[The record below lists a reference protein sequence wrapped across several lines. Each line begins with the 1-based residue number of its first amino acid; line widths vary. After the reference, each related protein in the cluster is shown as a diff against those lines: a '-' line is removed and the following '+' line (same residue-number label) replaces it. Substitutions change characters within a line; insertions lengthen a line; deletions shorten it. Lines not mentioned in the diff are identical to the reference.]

1 MAKYKRSIQGGAFR
15 PETVSQA
22 GEARLTEYADRIAKG
37 LREER
42 DAIISNRDRISD
54 AMRANAEIESSQ
66 LQRDLKTSTGNI
78 QIQIDEAQQLSQRA
92 MDEFNT
98 KTKANEQM
106 YSTFASLSNKAAI
119 KLQEIEV
126 ERLHK
131 QWDNDFIT
139 TMQLGDNAPGV
150 KALEA
155 LGKES
160 TAKTVE
166 GEAQLA
172 EAQANGADP
181 LEVSKLSA
189 QLNSMS
195 YGAKLA
201 NLTLIG
207 RKYGSYL
214 RERFLDSK
222 VTYTDKDGNSFTGE
236 SAARNRDRTAIIAA
250 KVMNDF
256 MDLSEIRGMNPAL
269 LQKSG
274 LIGTMLSEN
283 ERVMKIAGE
292 AEQIDLDAKADE
304 TLLSEWKAAG
314 NDSQKVKELLERHWP
329 GLVRRKGYEGAL
341 DWLTEKASTVTE
353 PDAYEK
359 PTPYYNL
366 EGLASATF
374 GINGETF
381 GSRKQRML
389 AIQRSVR
396 NAQTQA
402 FQQSQQ
408 QKQILSIEQW
418 EAKRAEIEENFRKFG
433 ADKDA
438 SYGAT
443 LIQGWKRIYGYV
455 PPDMQDFVSSIN
467 TQNEQED
474 QRKLSLLSVQAQNGK
489 LTQGA
494 VNSIDSFALKAQ
506 AQQLL
511 IQQNKV
517 NLYGE
522 NYERTIKGIEKDAR
536 GLTQD
541 APVGSASSISGSLSE
556 WMKLKYSEQFQKFL
570 AQTKNKDQAAVEADK
585 WHQKQLALARS
596 GDKTSAYHLTT
607 AKGGAVS
614 ITALDEFN
622 KNRASLVRSNLEH
635 IRQVAEDQGSA
646 ILKDR
651 SLVPPT
657 TLRRISQ
664 TFYAGGNIQVLMTP
678 EIEEL
683 ARILQLKNTEVVN
696 KLIDTY
702 NYGAPAGD
710 KIEQMKVP
718 DGPPVTDY
726 QDPDALNLINTLPT
740 LRSVQRFTIQQTSG
754 DLSAY
759 NRTRIQIGDT
769 VPPAGIEVGKP
780 VEIQVG
786 PTMPFTFNPIPTG
799 NTLTERMNNA
809 FSKQGANF
817 TPEYLEKL
825 MSDVKAKNP
834 DLANQ
839 PDILEQMLMLKI
851 SEEIFG
857 TNPPR

>member
-42 DAIISNRDRISD
+42 DAIISNRDRISN

-119 KLQEIEV
+119 KLQEIEI

-292 AEQIDLDAKADE
+292 AEQVDLDAKADE

-314 NDSQKVKELLERHWP
+314 DDSQKVKELLERHWP
-329 GLVRRKGYEGAL
+329 SLVRRKGYEGAL

-353 PDAYEK
+353 PDAYDEK

-381 GSRKQRML
+381 GSRKQRIL

-443 LIQGWKRIYGYV
+443 LIQGWNRTYGYV
-455 PPDMQDFVSSIN
+455 PPDMRDFVSSIN
-467 TQNEQED
+467 TQNAQED
-474 QRKLSLLSVQAQNGK
+474 ERKLSLLTVQAQRGL

-494 VNSIDSFALKAQ
+494 VNSLDGFELRAK

-522 NYERTIKGIEKDAR
+522 NYQRAIEGIEKDAR

-541 APVGSASSISGSLSE
+541 APVGSASSISESLSE

-570 AQTKNKDQAAVEADK
+570 AQTKNKEQAAVDADK
-585 WHQKQLALARS
+585 WHQQQLALARN

-614 ITALDEFN
+614 ITALDAFN
-622 KNRASLVRSNLEH
+622 KDRASLVRSNLEH

-664 TFYAGGNIQVLMTP
+664 TFYAGGSIQVLMTP
-678 EIEEL
+678 EIKEI
-683 ARILQLKNTEVVN
+683 ARLLTLENEQVVN
-696 KLIDTY
+696 ELIKTY

-710 KIEQMKVP
+710 KIELLEMPNVFNP
-718 DGPPVTDY
+718 ATDY

-740 LRSVQRFTIQQTSG
+740 LRSVQRFTIQQTSSNV
-754 DLSAY
+754 DEY
-759 NRTRIQIGDT
+759 RRTGIQIGDT
-769 VPPAGIEVGKP
+769 VPSGIK
-780 VEIQVG
+780 VG

-817 TPEYLEKL
+817 TTEYLEKL

-839 PDILEQMLMLKI
+839 PNILEQILMLKI

-857 TNPPR
+857 TNAPRQ

>member
-1 MAKYKRSIQGGAFR
+1 
-15 PETVSQA
+15 
-22 GEARLTEYADRIAKG
+22 
-37 LREER
+37 
-42 DAIISNRDRISD
+42 
-54 AMRANAEIESSQ
+54 
-66 LQRDLKTSTGNI
+66 
-78 QIQIDEAQQLSQRA
+78 
-92 MDEFNT
+92 
-98 KTKANEQM
+98 
-106 YSTFASLSNKAAI
+106 
-119 KLQEIEV
+119 
-126 ERLHK
+126 
-131 QWDNDFIT
+131 
-139 TMQLGDNAPGV
+139 
-150 KALEA
+150 
-155 LGKES
+155 
-160 TAKTVE
+160 
-166 GEAQLA
+166 
-172 EAQANGADP
+172 
-181 LEVSKLSA
+181 
-189 QLNSMS
+189 
-195 YGAKLA
+195 
-201 NLTLIG
+201 
-207 RKYGSYL
+207 
-214 RERFLDSK
+214 
-222 VTYTDKDGNSFTGE
+222 
-236 SAARNRDRTAIIAA
+236 
-250 KVMNDF
+250 
-256 MDLSEIRGMNPAL
+256 MNPAL

-283 ERVMKIAGE
+283 ERVMKVAGE
-292 AEQIDLDAKADE
+292 AELIDLDAKADE

-314 NDSQKVKELLERHWP
+314 DDSKKVKELLERHWP
-329 GLVRRKGYEGAL
+329 GLARRKGYEGAL
-341 DWLTEKASTVTE
+341 DWLTEKASTVNE
-353 PDAYEK
+353 PDGYDEK

-381 GSRKQRML
+381 GSRKQLIL

-443 LIQGWKRIYGYV
+443 LVQGWQRIYGYV
-455 PPDMQDFVSSIN
+455 PPEMKDFVSSIN

-494 VNSIDSFALKAQ
+494 VNSLDSFALRAQ

-522 NYERTIKGIEKDAR
+522 NYEKAIEGIEKDAR

-541 APVGSASSISGSLSE
+541 APVGSASSITGSLSE
-556 WMKLKYSEQFQKFL
+556 WMKQKYSEQFQKFL

-585 WHQKQLALARS
+585 WHQKQLALARN
-596 GDKTSAYHLTT
+596 GDTTSAYHLTT

-614 ITALDEFN
+614 ITALDKFN
-622 KNRASLVRSNLEH
+622 QNRASLVRSNLEH
-635 IRQVAEDQGSA
+635 IRQVVEDRGSD
-646 ILKDR
+646 ILRDR

-664 TFYAGGNIQVLMTP
+664 TFYAGGNIQVLMTQ
-678 EIEEL
+678 EIEEI

-754 DLSAY
+754 DLSEY

-780 VEIQVG
+780 AGVPVG
-786 PTMPFTFNPIPTG
+786 PVSSTPYNQTPTG

-809 FSKQGANF
+809 IAQHNANF
-817 TPEYLEKL
+817 TPEYINSMLAKIKAEAPELAKDPNLLERYLIIELYDKH
-825 MSDVKAKNP
+825 
-834 DLANQ
+834 
-839 PDILEQMLMLKI
+839 
-851 SEEIFG
+851 FG
-857 TNPPR
+857 PNKSIYQSR